1 MNTFTQNKWLL
12 ALVVALGMH
21 SSAWALDDAGA
32 QRLLSIQQR
41 WAEVQY
47 NTPEKQRAAEF
58 EKLAAQTL
66 AFTAEKPEAAEA
78 WIWNGIVVSSWAGAE
93 GGLGALGKAKQSKA
107 SLEKALQLDPAALQG
122 SAYTSLAALYDRV
135 PGWPIGFGDSDEAQT
150 LLKSALA
157 LNPNG
162 IDSLYFWGDHLYREG
177 QYPEAKAALLKAK
190 LAAPRPGRELADEG
204 RRRDIDALL
213 KDVEHKLN

>member
-1 MNTFTQNKWLL
+1 MNNWITAAIGAVF
-12 ALVVALGMH
+12 ALNGT
-21 SSAWALDDAGA
+21 AWALDDAGA

-47 NTPEKQRAAEF
+47 TTPEKQKPAEF
-58 EKLAAQTL
+58 EKLAAQAQ
-66 AFTAEKPEAAEA
+66 AFTVEQPQAAEA

-107 SLEKALQLDPAALQG
+107 SLEKALSLDATALQG

-135 PGWPIGFGDSDEAQT
+135 PGWPIGFGDSDEAQK
-150 LLKSALA
+150 LLQHALK
-157 LNPNG
+157 LNPTG

-177 QYPEAKAALLKAK
+177 HYAEAKTALLNAK
-190 LAAPRPGRELADEG
+190 QAAPRPGRELADEG